1 MKVNAYL
8 DLMIVAHGL
17 LVIASCRFMNTI
29 CAHRIKK
36 RGIAK
41 LFLATFLS
49 VFCIYFPWWISCTIL
64 LALHVLLFF
73 LFFKK
78 AFIQPCLAY
87 LFCYYGLAF
96 AMSIITDTVE
106 IYRFIFV
113 VHRPIG
119 MLTLLVIPVFFFILY
134 GVTKAVDA
142 LYHLKNY
149 RMDAILFVNREK
161 AKFRCY
167 FDTGNT
173 LKYQGIPV
181 IFCLKDAWPFQ
192 TSSNSKKTIFST
204 LGEESEVELLEALL
218 SYTDQDE
225 KAMVY
230 VALVDRK
237 EDFNGCEC
245 LLNAYLK

>member
-1 MKVNAYL
+1 
-8 DLMIVAHGL
+8 
-17 LVIASCRFMNTI
+17 
-29 CAHRIKK
+29 
-36 RGIAK
+36 
-41 LFLATFLS
+41 
-49 VFCIYFPWWISCTIL
+49 
-64 LALHVLLFF
+64 
-73 LFFKK
+73 
-78 AFIQPCLAY
+78 
-87 LFCYYGLAF
+87 
-96 AMSIITDTVE
+96 MSIITDTVE

-113 VHRPIG
+113 VHHPIG